1 MKKYIL
7 TAIFL
12 PVIAFSQVPAGYY
25 NGTAG
30 LSGYALKTKLHE
42 ILSTKVYSYNYSDI
56 VDYYVNTDKDSY
68 YENNNSVLDIYT
80 ENPTGAELEYN
91 FTQNIGSANAEGLG
105 FNKEHGMP
113 QSTYYGIYPMYS
125 DIHYLIPTDARINQ
139 LRSNY
144 PYGRTTG
151 LENNGTSHNCNSPN
165 TTPCIV
171 SNGSKLGK
179 SITPGY
185 TNTVY
190 EPIDEFKGDVARF
203 LLYFITR
210 YEGSLNS
217 FNFMLS
223 TNPLDGNEES
233 GYESWY
239 INMLKD
245 WNTLDPVSVRE
256 TDRNN
261 AVFAVEKTR
270 NPFIDHPEWVNLIWS
285 ETTDAIAPAAPS
297 SVVVS
302 QTAESYAILNWQP
315 NSETDILGYKI
326 YVNGNIVGYS
336 KTNSFTVDRL
346 TASTAYN
353 FTVKAYDKGFLL
365 SPDSNTATTTTLAA
379 DSFAKDL
386 MITKYIEGSS
396 NNKALEITNKT
407 NHPVDL
413 KNYFI
418 RTEFYGNSNYYM
430 SDAHMLE
437 GIIAPGESKVI
448 IRPDAALSS
457 FPVNN
462 GDFITNSPPM
472 TFSGSNY
479 VEIAYGVK
487 YLKTASTNNYDM
499 SFVTVDAVGTKG
511 QSNSSIMSNASLY
524 RNTNVTDPNTTF
536 TLSEWTS
543 FASNYHVGLGTDSML
558 GTHEIFAD
566 KSLKIYPNPVVEG
579 LLFIQGNK
587 ISEIRA
593 ALIFDMNGRLVTHFE
608 NPFRKEKSINVS
620 NLAIGAYILNLDGQN
635 FKFIKK

>member
-457 FPVNN
+457 FPVSN

-579 LLFIQGNK
+579 LLFIQGDK

-593 ALIFDMNGRLVTHFE
+593 ALIFDMNGRLITHFE
-608 NPFRKEKSINVS
+608 NPFRKAKSINVS
-620 NLAIGAYILNLDGQN
+620 NLATGAYILNLDGQN
-635 FKFIKK
+635 FKFLKK

>member
-25 NGTAG
+25 DGTAG

-91 FTQNIGSANAEGLG
+91 FTQNIGSANSEGLG

-302 QTAESYAILNWQP
+302 QTAESYAILTWQP

-418 RTEFYGNSNYYM
+418 RTEFYGNGNYYM

-579 LLFIQGNK
+579 LLFIQGDK

-608 NPFRKEKSINVS
+608 NPFRKAKSINVS
-620 NLAIGAYILNLDGQN
+620 NLATGAYILNLDGQN
-635 FKFIKK
+635 FKFLKK

>member
-25 NGTAG
+25 DGTAG

-579 LLFIQGNK
+579 LLFIQGDK